1 MTEVDTRI
9 LEISDRL
16 NRLERTN
23 REVPLYQLP
32 PFEHDVRV
40 PPAESVELVS
50 AEPTSGATK
59 VAIRWTK
66 PADPN
71 IDHFEIWVKR
81 TAFESENPYQAASVA
96 DSPCAFTVNSDRDT
110 TAVAYIR
117 TVMKNGLSTDLN
129 ASPTVSFN
137 VYKFVASS
145 TDIAP
150 GAIQNGHLDRV
161 SANRVLIQDADID
174 RVSANRVRI
183 QDADIDRISAN
194 RVLIRDADIDRVSAN
209 RVLIRDADI
218 DRVSANRVRIQ
229 DTDID
234 RVSVN
239 RVQIRDADIDRV
251 SANRLQ
257 VRYGDIASLRV
268 GSLYGGM
275 PGQMAVYNAIGLPIG
290 FIGTSDDGVSGG
302 WFKTLRVGGS
312 SPGNAQLVADDNGN
326 LVIYNST
333 IAVVDQSGQ
342 TVSMDSSRG
351 FQVQYS
357 DGFNRNSAYFNRG
370 VMYIVKE
377 PQPSMGR
384 YPYVLSAMSSLGF
397 FITAQPAPG
406 LLAPGQYHIADLNE
420 SYTLSVWDVNGTPVH
435 SIYASP
441 SLSYANFYSLWING
455 ITVIDSNRNLINVTV
470 PAHDHNAVTVR
481 GVTVIDSNRNI
492 GDMYNCHIRIRNNAS
507 GMVPGEIVAYY
518 DSNIGKCV
526 LKFYDGANTF
536 TFVSQ

>member
-1 MTEVDTRI
+1 MTEVENRI

-50 AEPTSGATK
+50 AQPTSGATK

-150 GAIQNGHLDRV
+150 GAIQNGHFDRV
-161 SANRVLIQDADID
+161 SANRIQIWDADID
-174 RVSANRVRI
+174 RVSA
-183 QDADIDRISAN
+183 
-194 RVLIRDADIDRVSAN
+194 
-209 RVLIRDADI
+209 
-218 DRVSANRVRIQ
+218 
-229 DTDID
+229 
-234 RVSVN
+234 N

-268 GSLYGGM
+268 G
-275 PGQMAVYNAIGLPIG
+275 
-290 FIGTSDDGVSGG
+290 
-302 WFKTLRVGGS
+302 
-312 SPGNAQLVADDNGN
+312 
-326 LVIYNST
+326 
-333 IAVVDQSGQ
+333 
-342 TVSMDSSRG
+342 
-351 FQVQYS
+351 
-357 DGFNRNSAYFNRG
+357 
-370 VMYIVKE
+370 
-377 PQPSMGR
+377 
-384 YPYVLSAMSSLGF
+384 
-397 FITAQPAPG
+397 
-406 LLAPGQYHIADLNE
+406 
-420 SYTLSVWDVNGTPVH
+420 
-435 SIYASP
+435 
-441 SLSYANFYSLWING
+441 
-455 ITVIDSNRNLINVTV
+455 
-470 PAHDHNAVTVR
+470 
-481 GVTVIDSNRNI
+481 
-492 GDMYNCHIRIRNNAS
+492 
-507 GMVPGEIVAYY
+507 
-518 DSNIGKCV
+518 
-526 LKFYDGANTF
+526 
-536 TFVSQ
+536 

>member
-1 MTEVDTRI
+1 MTEVENRI

-50 AEPTSGATK
+50 AQPTSGATK

-150 GAIQNGHLDRV
+150 GAIQNGHFDRV
-161 SANRVLIQDADID
+161 SANRIQIWDADID
-174 RVSANRVRI
+174 RVSA
-183 QDADIDRISAN
+183 
-194 RVLIRDADIDRVSAN
+194 
-209 RVLIRDADI
+209 
-218 DRVSANRVRIQ
+218 
-229 DTDID
+229 
-234 RVSVN
+234 N

-268 GSLYGGM
+268 GNIYGGM
-275 PGQMAVYNAIGLPIG
+275 PGQMTVYNAIGLPIG

-302 WFKTLRVGGS
+302 WFKQLYIGGDSPQTARLVSDSFGNLSIMNASVTIVDTEGQTIRLDGTYGLRAEYATEANRFYARFNRAYMLIEKWNDTGSTMIAGSQVDAGGIAAAGYASGLRSTRVLFLADSSTVTATWESSFNPGIQSSAQRHAIIAGS
-312 SPGNAQLVADDNGN
+312 SASTCYAD
-326 LVIYNST
+326 
-333 IAVVDQSGQ
+333 
-342 TVSMDSSRG
+342 
-351 FQVQYS
+351 
-357 DGFNRNSAYFNRG
+357 
-370 VMYIVKE
+370 
-377 PQPSMGR
+377 
-384 YPYVLSAMSSLGF
+384 
-397 FITAQPAPG
+397 
-406 LLAPGQYHIADLNE
+406 
-420 SYTLSVWDVNGTPVH
+420 
-435 SIYASP
+435 
-441 SLSYANFYSLWING
+441 FYSLRVNG
-455 ITVIDSNRNLINVTV
+455 ITVIDSNRQLQNVTL
-470 PAHDHNAVTVR
+470 PAHSHSGYAPLDHSHSEYAAASHSNHPFLSVD
-481 GVTVIDSNRNI
+481 GVTVIDSDLNI
-492 GDMYNCHIRIRNNAS
+492 GDMDNCHTRVRNS
-507 GMVPGEIVAYY
+507 SVGMTPGEIVAYY
-518 DSNIGKCV
+518 DSNIEKCV
-526 LKFYDGANTF
+526 LKFYDGENTF
-536 TFVSQ
+536 TFVSK

>member
-1 MTEVDTRI
+1 MTEVENRI

-32 PFEHDVRV
+32 PFDHDVRV

-50 AEPTSGATK
+50 AQPTSGATK

-150 GAIQNGHLDRV
+150 GAIQNGHFDRV
-161 SANRVLIQDADID
+161 SANRVLIQ
-174 RVSANRVRI
+174 
-183 QDADIDRISAN
+183 
-194 RVLIRDADIDRVSAN
+194 
-209 RVLIRDADI
+209 
-218 DRVSANRVRIQ
+218 
-229 DTDID
+229 
-234 RVSVN
+234 
-239 RVQIRDADIDRV
+239 DADIDRV

-275 PGQMAVYNAIGLPIG
+275 PGQMTVYNAIGLPIG
-290 FIGTSDDGVSGG
+290 FIGTSGDGISGG
-302 WFKTLRVGGS
+302 WFKQLYIGGDSPQTARLVSDSFGNLSIKNASVTIVDTEGQTIRLDGTYGLRAEYATEANRFYARFNRAYMLIEKWNSTGSTMIAGSQVDAGGIAAVGYASGLRSTRVLFLADSSTVIATWESSFNPGIQSSAQRHAIIAGS
-312 SPGNAQLVADDNGN
+312 SASTCYAD
-326 LVIYNST
+326 
-333 IAVVDQSGQ
+333 
-342 TVSMDSSRG
+342 
-351 FQVQYS
+351 
-357 DGFNRNSAYFNRG
+357 
-370 VMYIVKE
+370 
-377 PQPSMGR
+377 
-384 YPYVLSAMSSLGF
+384 
-397 FITAQPAPG
+397 
-406 LLAPGQYHIADLNE
+406 
-420 SYTLSVWDVNGTPVH
+420 
-435 SIYASP
+435 
-441 SLSYANFYSLWING
+441 FYSLRVNG
-455 ITVIDSNRNLINVTV
+455 ITVIDSNRNLINVKL
-470 PAHDHNAVTVR
+470 PAHDHNFAAVTVR
-481 GVTVIDSNRNI
+481 GVTVIDANHNI
-492 GDMYNCHIRIRNNAS
+492 GDMQNCHIRIRNNAS

-526 LKFYDGANTF
+526 LKFYDGVNTF